1 MKMKS
6 LLLASAALLALSASA
21 QGSVKACKS
30 QITFDMSTIKA
41 LEVGGRTAMLPV
53 TFTRDDDA
61 TNFTNLQFT
70 LILPEGLEGTV
81 ASAHDDTKVYNPDTE
96 EEVQVLAWSYNFLP
110 ELKEFRTVASN
121 SNKVAITKNPLTL
134 CRIKLQKNAELAEGA
149 QILVKDLKYTDYE
162 DSKYVYT
169 PEGGDPN
176 EDGHTFVILNADNQ
190 PYIPGYEPHDA
201 VENINAGKAVAGVKY
216 YNVAGVAADEAFD
229 GVNIVVTKYVDGT
242 QSVAKV
248 VK

>member
-1 MKMKS
+1 M
-6 LLLASAALLALSASA
+6 ASRL
-21 QGSVKACKS
+21 
-30 QITFDMSTIKA
+30 
-41 LEVGGRTAMLPV
+41 R
-53 TFTRDDDA
+53 
-61 TNFTNLQFT
+61 
-70 LILPEGLEGTV
+70 
-81 ASAHDDTKVYNPDTE
+81 
-96 EEVQVLAWSYNFLP
+96 
-110 ELKEFRTVASN
+110 
-121 SNKVAITKNPLTL
+121 KNPLTL
-134 CRIKLQKNAELAEGA
+134 CRIRLVKTAELAKGS

-176 EDGHTFVILNADNQ
+176 EDGHTFPILNADNQ
-190 PYIPGYEPHDA
+190 PYIPGYDPDVA

-248 VK
+248 V